1 MQILFAIGATGGHI
15 YPAVAVAQEF
25 RKAYP
30 EFEIR
35 FIGPSKKLAAQI
47 IKKEGYS
54 FTSID
59 FYPWNRS
66 LNFWYLLK
74 LFYRIS
80 KSFIESF
87 KYLIKKRPRV
97 VVGFGS
103 YACGPV
109 LAASYLLRI
118 PTVIH
123 EQNLN
128 PGVTNKILSYIA
140 KKICLTYPSKNL
152 KSKKIVITGNPV
164 RSDLVIS
171 KDKEQ
176 ISKRFELFNL
186 KEGKFTIL
194 VFGGSQG
201 SRAINQVVTELVI
214 SPEFNKY
221 SFQIIFITGTNDF
234 EQIKE
239 QIKAVKDKVFLAP
252 YIFDMASAYT
262 VADVVICRAGA
273 SSISEITL
281 CGIPAILIPYPY
293 AAYKHQ
299 EENAYYLKEH
309 QAAEVILEKDLNK
322 DKLFNT
328 LLDLYSNC
336 DKLKMM
342 GKNSKALSNP
352 SASKN
357 IVEVIRS
364 VSVKGFNVI
373 TNNNS

>member
-15 YPAVAVAQEF
+15 YPAIAVAQEL
-25 RKAYP
+25 RRAYP

-35 FIGPSKKLAAQI
+35 FIGPSKKLVAQI
-47 IKKEGYS
+47 INKEGYS

-59 FYPWNRS
+59 FYFWNRS

-74 LFYRIS
+74 LFYKIS

-87 KYLIKKRPRV
+87 KYLIRKKPRV

-109 LAASYLLRI
+109 LAASYLLGI
-118 PTVIH
+118 STIIH

-128 PGVTNKILSYIA
+128 PGVTNKILSCIV
-140 KKICLTYPSKNL
+140 KKICLTYPSNKNL
-152 KSKKIVITGNPV
+152 KSKKVVVTGNPV
-164 RSDLVIS
+164 RGDLVIS

-176 ISKRFELFNL
+176 ISKRFKLFNL

-214 SPEFNKY
+214 SPEFDKY
-221 SFQIIFITGTNDF
+221 SFQIIFVTGTNDF

-239 QIKAVKDKVFLAP
+239 DIKAVKDKVFLAP
-252 YIFDMASAYT
+252 YIFDMVSAYT

-328 LLDLYSNC
+328 LLDLYNNC

-342 GKNSKALSNP
+342 RENSKALSNP
-352 SASKN
+352 SAGKN
-357 IVEVIRS
+357 IVEVIKS
-364 VSVKGFNVI
+364 VSV
-373 TNNNS
+373 